1 MAWEQ
6 FGRYLLTARAMTG
19 MEAARARLRLS
30 WGTWEPVASM
40 LRENSKWKHHKKQST
55 DAGRRGRSAR
65 KSDEAW

>member
-19 MEAARARLRLS
+19 TEAARARLRLS

-40 LRENSKWKHHKKQST
+40 LRENSKWKHRKEQST
-55 DAGRRGRSAR
+55 DAR
-65 KSDEAW
+65 